1 MLPHVRAT
9 RQADRSIGGQAGGTM
24 APAMLTRIDH
34 VMICV
39 PDLARGV
46 DAYRRIGFDVQ
57 PGGAHSSGGTE
68 NAIAFLAEEYVE
80 VLGVREDRTHE
91 ASAGLR
97 EFLAAG
103 GGLRYISIQSD
114 DLAADVVAMRS
125 RGVDVSDPAEGGRR
139 TPAGQELRWRASALG
154 PKNPLPIF
162 FIQHLTPLTERKR
175 QVPKAGEHPNG
186 VLRVE
191 RAYVAVTDVAK
202 DAATYGRVLGM
213 PVPTIVRGNVIKADM
228 AVFEIGPTGLG
239 VAQPAEPGPAAEA
252 LARRGP
258 GPFQVLFRTRSMDA
272 AAHHMARHGLPAP
285 ARGVR
290 NTGEQAMLVGPSDA
304 CGVSIGFV
312 GPA

>member
-1 MLPHVRAT
+1 V
-9 RQADRSIGGQAGGTM
+9 
-24 APAMLTRIDH
+24 LTRIDH

-39 PDLARGV
+39 PVLARGI
-46 DAYRRIGFDVQ
+46 DAYRRIGFDVH
-57 PGGAHSSGGTE
+57 PGGVHASGGTE
-68 NAIAFLAEEYVE
+68 NAIAFLQDDYLE
-80 VLGVREDRTHE
+80 VLGVREGRLHE
-91 ASAGLR
+91 ASEGLR

-114 DLAADVVAMRS
+114 DLAADVAAMRA
-125 RGVDVSDPAEGGRR
+125 RGVDVSDPAAGGRR
-139 TPAGQELRWRASALG
+139 TPAGQELRWRAASLG
-154 PKNPLPIF
+154 AKNPLPIF
-162 FIQHLTPLTERKR
+162 FIQHLTPLAERRR
-175 QVPKAGEHPNG
+175 QVPMAGEHPNG

-202 DAATYGRVLGM
+202 EAATYGRVLGM
-213 PVPTIVRGNVIKADM
+213 PGPTVVRGNVIKADM

-272 AAHHMARHGLPAP
+272 AARHMAGQGLPPP

-290 NTGEQAMLVGPSDA
+290 NTGEQAMLVEPPDA
-304 CGVSIGFV
+304 CGVYIGFV